1 MSQSRKGSLFE
12 ALVNIAI
19 GYTIN
24 LGAQMVILPMHNIND
39 VSTGAYVSMGLMFTV
54 ISLVRSYV
62 IRRMFNKGEK

>member
-24 LGAQMVILPMHNIND
+24 LGAQMVILPLFGVMVEFKTNVGI
-39 VSTGAYVSMGLMFTV
+39 SLCFTV
-54 ISLVRSYV
+54 ISLVRSYC
-62 IRRMFNKGEK
+62 IRRLFDKGEE